1 MGHLPFKSSCD
12 VVLLLLSLDDDEEED
27 MLSKE
32 SFNQRLF
39 AKETHF
45 LSLQMEVFSLT
56 DVQGCG
62 SHSNS
67 SQVAV
72 KQGLVCKWTPA
83 AIVKL
88 LRVCISEAYPHK
100 RETNHGYHG
109 CNTLFSQM

>member
-1 MGHLPFKSSCD
+1 MPFKSSFD

-27 MLSKE
+27 KLLKE

-39 AKETHF
+39 AKKAHF
-45 LSLQMEVFSLT
+45 LSPQTGVFSLT
-56 DVQGCG
+56 DVEGCG

-83 AIVKL
+83 VIVKL
-88 LRVCISEAYPHK
+88 LRVCIAEAYPHK

-109 CNTLFSQM
+109 CSTLFSQL

>member
-1 MGHLPFKSSCD
+1 MPFKSSCD

-45 LSLQMEVFSLT
+45 LSPQMGVFSLT

-67 SQVAV
+67 SHVAV

-83 AIVKL
+83 AI

-100 RETNHGYHG
+100 RETKHGYHG
-109 CNTLFSQM
+109 CNTLFSQL